1 MAASGKPDLLRKYN
15 SDLIRDLI
23 RINGPI
29 TKVELAR
36 LSGASV
42 PTVNKIVNQMEADGE
57 ICKTDEDSNTVGR
70 KAAAYIVNKDAGYF
84 IVFFIQN
91 GIISA
96 ALASNDGEIIQTES
110 VKPDVNSLDD
120 VNNSIFEKAA
130 LFISQIPSDKLN
142 AIGLGI
148 PGVID
153 ADNHV
158 NAIPTI
164 PCWEGKDLQA
174 MFEERYHVPVFIE
187 NDVKLMTIGVYKHEF
202 SDYCRN
208 MIFLYVSR
216 GLGAG
221 IVINSR
227 LYKGSTNFAG
237 EYGFML
243 PRFDHTLPHSGNTG
257 NLELEF
263 RDITEKRISGAELS
277 ENEYQSYIEMLS
289 GVITN
294 FTAVLN
300 PELIGICAPEMNEEE
315 LKKIRSRV
323 MDQIPERCM
332 PELALIIDQEYGI
345 SGLIELCMSGITSR
359 ISLISETGL
368 QL

>member
-1 MAASGKPDLLRKYN
+1 MTASGKPDLLRKYN

-57 ICKTDEDSNTVGR
+57 ICRTNEDSNGVGR
-70 KAAAYIVNKDAGYF
+70 KAASYVVNKDAGYF
-84 IVFFIQN
+84 IVFFVQN
-91 GIISA
+91 GNIIA
-96 ALASNDGEIIQTES
+96 VLASNDGEIIRSES
-110 VKPDVNSLDD
+110 ISPDVSSLEE
-120 VNNSIFEKAA
+120 VNNSIFEKAE
-130 LFISQIPSDKLN
+130 LFISQIVPDKLN

-164 PCWEGKDLQA
+164 PCWEGIDLQA

-187 NDVKLMTIGVYKHEF
+187 NDVKLMTVGAYKHEF
-202 SDYCRN
+202 AEYCRN

-221 IVINSR
+221 IVINGR

-237 EYGFML
+237 EYGFMV
-243 PRFDHTLPHSGNTG
+243 PNFDHTVPHSGSTG

-263 RDITEKRISGAELS
+263 SSITEKRISGEVLS
-277 ENEYQSYIEMLS
+277 ENEYRSYICMLS

-300 PELIGICAPEMNEEE
+300 PEVIGVCAPDMDEDE
-315 LKKIRSRV
+315 LEKIRSCV
-323 MDQIPERCM
+323 IDQIPERCM
-332 PELALIIDQEYGI
+332 PELALVIDQEYGI
-345 SGLIELCMSGITSR
+345 SGLIEFCMSGITSR
-359 ISLISETGL
+359 ISVISETGL